1 MKRAIAL
8 IVAGVAL
15 VLIFSQTNLLSRS
28 KLAGGSFLSRMS
40 DAVPASTPDLLR
52 QLDELKQENATLKM
66 QLLGQNIFKP
76 STVEVYSSYPLNGKR
91 EIAIA
96 AGSSQGV
103 REGDAVTWGEKVLIG
118 KVISV
123 SENSSIVATI
133 FDPSWEMAVRIGVSE
148 VNALFKGGN
157 TPTATLIPHEGTIQ
171 SGDVAITASKGFPYG
186 LEVGKIKDL
195 KDMAGAL
202 FREANIE
209 TEVQLSDLRYV
220 TVHN

>member
-103 REGDAVTWGEKVLIG
+103 REGDAVT
-118 KVISV
+118 
-123 SENSSIVATI
+123 
-133 FDPSWEMAVRIGVSE
+133 
-148 VNALFKGGN
+148 GGR
-157 TPTATLIPHEGTIQ
+157 
-171 SGDVAITASKGFPYG
+171 KY
-186 LEVGKIKDL
+186 
-195 KDMAGAL
+195 
-202 FREANIE
+202 
-209 TEVQLSDLRYV
+209 
-220 TVHN
+220 